1 MKLKSKVLKISE
13 IPESDK
19 QKMFNLM
26 TQVYNGEKW
35 DKFLSDMNE
44 KNYALIL
51 YDENSNIAGFTTI
64 QVFEFEGRIIIY
76 SGDTVI
82 EENSRGDIEL
92 MRAWWRFSYKI
103 QQEFPNIK
111 VLWLLISKGWRTY
124 KFFPTFLKE
133 IYPTYRYETPVKIQQ
148 FIDRLSIYKFGD
160 CYKNG
165 LVIPKEPDMLKY
177 GQNDVPDKRLEDK
190 DVKFF
195 LDKNPEFY
203 KGNELVC
210 LAQLSVSNLTKA
222 GLRLLHGVRSGG
234 K

>member
-1 MKLKSKVLKISE
+1 MTLKSNVLEISKITD
-13 IPESDK
+13 SDK

-26 TQVYNGEKW
+26 TQVYNGEDW
-35 DKFLSDMNE
+35 NKFLSDMSQ

-64 QVFEFEGRIIIY
+64 QVFEFEEKIIIY

-103 QQEFPNIK
+103 QEKHPTQK
-111 VLWLLISKGWRTY
+111 VFWLLISKGWRTY
-124 KFFPTFLKE
+124 KFFPMFLKE
-133 IYPTYRYETPVKIQQ
+133 IYPTYKYETPKEIQN
-148 FIDRLSIYKFGD
+148 FIDRLSLFKFD
-160 CYKNG
+160 KCYKNG
-165 LVIPKEPDMLKY
+165 LVIPQEPDMLKS
-177 GQNDVPDKRLEDK
+177 GQNDIPDKRLEDE

-195 LDKNPEFY
+195 LNKNPEFY

-210 LAQLSVSNLTKA
+210 LAELSVSNLTKA
-222 GLRLLHGVRSGG
+222 GLRLLHGVRG
-234 K
+234 

>member
-13 IPESDK
+13 ISESDK
-19 QKMFNLM
+19 QRMFNLM
-26 TQVYNGEKW
+26 TQVYNGEDW
-35 DKFLSDMNE
+35 NKFLSDMNQ

-51 YDENSNIAGFTTI
+51 YDDNSNIAGFTTI

-103 QQEFPNIK
+103 QQENPGQK

-124 KFFPTFLKE
+124 KFFPMFLKE
-133 IYPTYRYETPVKIQQ
+133 IYPTYKYETPSDTQD
-148 FIDRLSIYKFGD
+148 FIDRLSLYKFGN
-160 CYKNG
+160 CYQNG
-165 LVIPKEPDMLKY
+165 LVIPKKPDMLKT
-177 GQNDVPDKRLEDK
+177 GQNDIPYKRLEDE

-210 LAQLSVSNLTKA
+210 LAELSVSNLTKA
-222 GLRLLHGVRSGG
+222 GLRLLHGVKS
-234 K
+234 

>member
-1 MKLKSKVLKISE
+1 MS
-13 IPESDK
+13 
-19 QKMFNLM
+19 Q
-26 TQVYNGEKW
+26 
-35 DKFLSDMNE
+35 

-51 YDENSNIAGFTTI
+51 YDENSDIAGFTTI

-82 EENSRGDIEL
+82 EENSRGNIEL

-103 QQEFPNIK
+103 QQENPGQK

-124 KFFPTFLKE
+124 KFFPMFLKE
-133 IYPTYRYETPVKIQQ
+133 IYPTYKYETPNGIQE
-148 FIDRLSIYKFGD
+148 FIDRLSLYKFGK
-160 CYKNG
+160 YYQNG
-165 LVIPKEPDMLKY
+165 LVIPKKPDMLKT
-177 GQNDVPDKRLEDK
+177 GQNDIPYKRLEDE

-210 LAQLSVSNLTKA
+210 LAELSVSNLTKA
-222 GLRLLHGVRSGG
+222 GLRLLHGVKS
-234 K
+234 

>member
-13 IPESDK
+13 ISESDK
-19 QKMFNLM
+19 QRMFNLM
-26 TQVYNGEKW
+26 TQVYNGEDW
-35 DKFLSDMNE
+35 SKFLSDMSQ

-51 YDENSNIAGFTTI
+51 YDDNSNIAGFTTI

-103 QQEFPNIK
+103 QQENPDKK

-124 KFFPTFLKE
+124 KFFPMFLKE
-133 IYPTYRYETPVKIQQ
+133 IYPTYKYETPSDTQD
-148 FIDRLSIYKFGD
+148 FIDRLSLYKFGN
-160 CYKNG
+160 CYQNG
-165 LVIPKEPDMLKY
+165 LVIPKNPDMLKT
-177 GQNDVPDKRLEDK
+177 GQNDIPDKRLDDK
-190 DVKFF
+190 DVQFF
-195 LDKNPEFY
+195 LEKNPEFY

-210 LAQLSVSNLTKA
+210 LAELSVSNLTKA
-222 GLRLLHGVRSGG
+222 GLRLLHGVKS
-234 K
+234 